1 MLKAHFTMSLILKPV
16 LSTFIHQAFFK
27 EKYLSNNNEFNRKYI
42 VNFYEW
48 YITSIGANYNN
59 HPHQCNV
66 NRTIEHYNQ
75 LLSFKLVIQQK
86 YFLFTINIIKWY
98 SQNNHNSK
106 RKSKITIVF
115 SYENPHKGKK
125 QSSTFL

>member
-1 MLKAHFTMSLILKPV
+1 MLKAHLTIPLILKPV

-42 VNFYEW
+42 VNFYEL

-59 HPHQCNV
+59 HPHQCND

-86 YFLFTINIIKWY
+86 YFLFIIKII
-98 SQNNHNSK
+98 K
-106 RKSKITIVF
+106 
-115 SYENPHKGKK
+115 
-125 QSSTFL
+125 